1 MNSSEIFI
9 SENEA
14 IQMLTCP
21 PPAWW
26 LRWIETA
33 QSTRPQA
40 LAEALCPDP
49 DLPLACPRDGGSLWW
64 HRASWPVLAGRVL
77 WDLGGWRLSLCE
89 LGLVFPRASELE
101 VELGILGAGRAFP
114 FKVT

>member
-1 MNSSEIFI
+1 M
-9 SENEA
+9 
-14 IQMLTCP
+14 
-21 PPAWW
+21 
-26 LRWIETA
+26 A
-33 QSTRPQA
+33 Q
-40 LAEALCPDP
+40 
-49 DLPLACPRDGGSLWW
+49 
-64 HRASWPVLAGRVL
+64 ASWPVLAGRVL